1 MRFSCDP
8 TAAVSP
14 GAASQAT
21 TIGYVTK
28 FLGLGI
34 TDTNLPQQ
42 HIVFTPF
49 DHTLTPNYTPAKSA
63 LAQDTDSQK
72 STFKLVGVLDSIGW
86 EPATPGSPIKVV
98 MYVPEAIWTQLKT
111 VSETVLKDTSITGF
125 EFWVASYDAKSK
137 QWTENFYPLGK
148 SKGYLLA
155 GALNT
160 SSGSTLKVSG
170 EGTRLQ
176 GEDIAIEY
184 YRVGFELVAI
194 GDSPYSINFCV
205 SGTANAVLPWGFNS
219 GASK

>member
-14 GAASQAT
+14 GAVSQAT

-34 TDTNLPQQ
+34 DASKLPQQ
-42 HIVFTPF
+42 HIVFTPIAH
-49 DHTLTPNYTPAKSA
+49 DMAANYTPAKSA

-72 STFKLVGVLDSIGW
+72 STFKLVGVLDSIAW
-86 EPATPGSPIKVV
+86 DAPTPGQCFKVV
-98 MYVPEAIWTQLKT
+98 MYVPSAIWEQLKT

-125 EFWVASYDAKSK
+125 EFWVASYDPATKA
-137 QWTENFYPLGK
+137 WVENFYPLGA
-148 SKGYLLA
+148 SKGFLLA

-160 SSGSTLKVSG
+160 TSGSTLKVSG

-184 YRVGFELVAI
+184 YRVGFELVPI
-194 GDSPYSINFCV
+194 GDKPYAINFCV
-205 SGTANAVLPWGFNS
+205 SAGANTVLPWGFNT
-219 GASK
+219 GATK